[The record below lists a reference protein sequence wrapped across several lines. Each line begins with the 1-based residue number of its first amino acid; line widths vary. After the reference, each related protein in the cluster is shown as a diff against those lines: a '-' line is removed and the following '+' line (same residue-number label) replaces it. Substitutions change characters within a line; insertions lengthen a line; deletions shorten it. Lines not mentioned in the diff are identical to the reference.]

1 MWEETGVKTNFV
13 SILGFREQLKYQFG
27 QQDLYY
33 VCLLEPKDGDETID
47 IQMPDE
53 IAEADWIPLE
63 KMSHFR
69 FTNLGRNVGRI
80 LTNNGSLDLN
90 KLPLGDVFRDSSFS
104 QEQFKLMGTP
114 QNFYSSHYMRR
125 VGDLIK

>member
-47 IQMPDE
+47 IQLPDE
-53 IAEADWIPLE
+53 IAEADWIPLV
-63 KMSHFR
+63 SVI
-69 FTNLGRNVGRI
+69 T
-80 LTNNGSLDLN
+80 DL
-90 KLPLGDVFRDSSFS
+90 F
-104 QEQFKLMGTP
+104 
-114 QNFYSSHYMRR
+114 
-125 VGDLIK
+125 